1 LIFFVG
7 FAGFEK
13 VEIWWRFCSSG
24 VIFSKASLI
33 LRAG

>member
-13 VEIWWRFCSSG
+13 VEIWRRFCQSG
-24 VIFSKASLI
+24 VIFSKASPNF
-33 LRAG
+33 RAG